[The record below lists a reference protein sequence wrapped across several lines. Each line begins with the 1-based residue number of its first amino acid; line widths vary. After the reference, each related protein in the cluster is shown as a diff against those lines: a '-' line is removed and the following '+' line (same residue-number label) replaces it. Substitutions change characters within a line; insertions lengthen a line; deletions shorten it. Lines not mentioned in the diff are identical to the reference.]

1 MRLQPTDS
9 RCDTMKLPKFTKKS
23 KEEDADKVED
33 EITVLEPYPAD
44 SSEQEEPKKKK
55 KAKSDKPKKPLLQ
68 RILDWYWGAGP
79 PGKYYCEDNP
89 HSPYCLKAKLKRWYY
104 VNYRGFA
111 YYITTM
117 YDRPNDEYIW
127 DFDIVP
133 KKDIPKKAT
142 LVTNQKNTW
151 HMDLDHP
158 DRDFIYMDGDYGF
171 TAHDADLYIKCN
183 KINEAMKIDLDA
195 KSTNDTTKMI
205 LIMACIGVAV
215 MVFYM
220 MFMQR

>member
-1 MRLQPTDS
+1 MRLQQTDS
-9 RCDTMKLPKFTKKS
+9 RCDIMKLPKFKKKS
-23 KEEDADKVED
+23 EEEKVEES
-33 EITVLEPYPAD
+33 EIEVLEPYPE
-44 SSEQEEPKKKK
+44 SGQEEPKEKKV
-55 KAKSDKPKKPLLQ
+55 KSDKPKKPILQ

-89 HSPYCLKAKLKRWYY
+89 HSPYCLRAKLKRWYY

-133 KKDIPKKAT
+133 RKEIPKKAT

-158 DRDFIYMDGDYGF
+158 DRDFIYMEGDYGF

>member
-9 RCDTMKLPKFTKKS
+9 RCDTMKLPKFKKKS
-23 KEEDADKVED
+23 KEEDADKEE

-44 SSEQEEPKKKK
+44 SGEQEEPKKKK
-55 KAKSDKPKKPLLQ
+55 MKSDKPKKPLLQ

-89 HSPYCLKAKLKRWYY
+89 HSPYCLRAKLKRWYY

-215 MVFYM
+215 MVFYL